1 MAAVIQIAKKMIR
14 RSLRVCRSFPCL
26 PALMSWKCNY
36 FWYIFARRN
45 NMDDSSTLKNATY
58 FVIGIGVIIF
68 GLGLAAYL
76 YF

>member
-1 MAAVIQIAKKMIR
+1 
-14 RSLRVCRSFPCL
+14 
-26 PALMSWKCNY
+26 
-36 FWYIFARRN
+36 
-45 NMDDSSTLKNATY
+45 MDESSTLKNATY